1 VPISCSSRVESSR
14 VLAVSRSP
22 SPLDPGPWTGQAEP
36 RSGPERPEV
45 DRKVEVGSQT
55 GRNTR
60 DEARQSVRVHCG
72 AQECPI
78 VCWLDG
84 LFGGCM
90 NRPDYGAT
98 GGSLSPGPARGSAG
112 GTSGWPSRGKLPLI
126 AQARGRPREAR
137 ASQASQGSGQAGGNH
152 GQGQAGGNNGWAG
165 LGWTGLGCAGSG
177 QPTSSELGQGKG
189 LGQSSQPSQGPS
201 RGEPRL
207 GQAGGNN
214 GRGPSRGE
222 PWRANGPDPSCGPN
236 QSAESPSESVQGCP
250 LPGAVVCR
258 VHTPGGFS
266 SYRRAGQSGRP
277 RGSPRSHQPPQRS
290 TSHCL
295 CSAWSLL
302 SSARPDNGSGSSC
315 SGSSAILA
323 ARAKPKVLYG
333 STL

>member
-1 VPISCSSRVESSR
+1 MLVGWAVRRVYEPARLRRHGGVPQPRPSQGLGRGHQR
-14 VLAVSRSP
+14 LAKQ
-22 SPLDPGPWTGQAEP
+22 G
-36 RSGPERPEV
+36 
-45 DRKVEVGSQT
+45 
-55 GRNTR
+55 
-60 DEARQSVRVHCG
+60 EA
-72 AQECPI
+72 AA
-78 VCWLDG
+78 D
-84 LFGGCM
+84 
-90 NRPDYGAT
+90 
-98 GGSLSPGPARGSAG
+98 SPGKGKAQGGRG
-112 GTSGWPSRGKLPLI
+112 
-126 AQARGRPREAR
+126 Q
-137 ASQASQGSGQAGGNH
+137 
-152 GQGQAGGNNGWAG
+152 
-165 LGWTGLGCAGSG
+165 SG
-177 QPTSSELGQGKG
+177 QPRVR
-189 LGQSSQPSQGPS
+189 PS

-236 QSAESPSESVQGCP
+236 QSAEGPSESVQGCP

-315 SGSSAILA
+315 SGSS
-323 ARAKPKVLYG
+323 
-333 STL
+333 